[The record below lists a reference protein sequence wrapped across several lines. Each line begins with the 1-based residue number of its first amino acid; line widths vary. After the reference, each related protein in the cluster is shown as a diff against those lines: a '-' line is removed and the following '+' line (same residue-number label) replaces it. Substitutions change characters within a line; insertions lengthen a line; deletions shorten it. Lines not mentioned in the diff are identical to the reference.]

1 MHQSLFLT
9 LVLLS
14 LKRLHNHVKEP
25 SQVVRDFHVARWSYL
40 ANRTDQ
46 FLVRAFDIPRV

>member
-9 LVLLS
+9 LVLLG
-14 LKRLHNHVKEP
+14 LQRLYNHVKES

-46 FLVRAFDIPRV
+46 LLVRAFDIPRV